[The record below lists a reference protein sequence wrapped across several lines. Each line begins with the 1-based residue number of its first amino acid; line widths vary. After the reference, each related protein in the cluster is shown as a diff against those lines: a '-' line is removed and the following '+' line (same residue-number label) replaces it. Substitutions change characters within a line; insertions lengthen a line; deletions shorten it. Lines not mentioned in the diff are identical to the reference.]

1 MSRDS
6 RRVVH
11 LADLQR
17 YVFTEDYN
25 PQKTPAGAHEF
36 TFIESSG
43 TVSSL
48 KMVYLLDA
56 DVSRCQGVCEGHKG
70 ACQERKGSSETLTTT
85 IIIMETMMTMTRM
98 TIMRTMTMSMTI
110 TRTIMIT
117 ITMTIKMT

>member
-48 KMVYLLDA
+48 KNMYLLDA

-85 IIIMETMMTMTRM
+85 IIIMDTMTMIRMTMTM
-98 TIMRTMTMSMTI
+98 TMTMT
-110 TRTIMIT
+110 
-117 ITMTIKMT
+117 